1 MLTAGAALGTL
12 AVLAGCAMPGYGN
25 YSPTAGRAATPA
37 ENTAVSNAVHASPL
51 TALAKKREFRVI
63 GVRVS
68 RLTST
73 YAFATIDPTTPRLD
87 GAAVALHRASRTAT
101 TWTVTDIGSAQVG
114 CASPAQIRIEFA
126 LSC

>member
-1 MLTAGAALGTL
+1 VLG
-12 AVLAGCAMPGYGN
+12 GCATPGYGN

-37 ENTAVSNAVHASPL
+37 ETAAISNAVHASPL

-68 RLTST
+68 RLTPT

-87 GAAVALHRASRTAT
+87 GAAVALRRASGTAT
-101 TWTVTDIGSAQVG
+101 TWIVTDLGSAQVG